1 MRALLDYDSFL
12 VIYQG
17 FLLTGLALANLKLDS
32 FKKWRIEKVTLP
44 RLFYKSQMFSK
55 HCPALAGFTIRVKMA
70 AR

>member
-32 FKKWRIEKVTLP
+32 FKK
-44 RLFYKSQMFSK
+44 
-55 HCPALAGFTIRVKMA
+55 MA
-70 AR
+70 DREGDAP